1 MVGQQVL
8 WLWLRFSYRLCGML
22 PDRGHKFHSA
32 STARPCE
39 DPARSLPPP
48 PVLMTP
54 EPCHCCEKR
63 PSIPVAGNSSQ
74 GLPDNQP
81 KVRNSGRLKK
91 RWEPTHHEQPCTLH
105 LHGSD
110 ISSQADWLMQQTGL
124 SCRAALSSRWI
135 LCLIPRPD
143 GKRENSLS
151 FMFYYHSSASLLI
164 QATGAGRHIKISK
177 H

>member
-8 WLWLRFSYRLCGML
+8 WLWLRFSYRLCGTL

-63 PSIPVAGNSSQ
+63 HRSRWQEIHLRVYLTTNQKFVIQAVLRSAGSPHTMSS
-74 GLPDNQP
+74 
-81 KVRNSGRLKK
+81 RA
-91 RWEPTHHEQPCTLH
+91 PCIFMVVTSAH
-105 LHGSD
+105 K
-110 ISSQADWLMQQTGL
+110 QTGL
-124 SCRAALSSRWI
+124 CNKLVSAAAQPYLPDGSSALSPGRM
-135 LCLIPRPD
+135 
-143 GKRENSLS
+143 GKGRIH
-151 FMFYYHSSASLLI
+151 FHSCFTITA
-164 QATGAGRHIKISK
+164 QHRC
-177 H
+177 